1 VAERRDGD
9 VEPTPRPGIAVRL
22 LVSLLF
28 LGFAGAGAAWWLG
41 WLHLPPATRVPRAEL
56 VLAPPESEQTPAAAS
71 PAPTAEATVP
81 SPSAAAP
88 EATAPVAPA
97 AESTVSVAPAPE
109 ARTPVAPAPEATTPM
124 APPPAAEPAAPATS
138 APVAETPAAP
148 VPRRAAAPI
157 RLSPA
162 PDPALVETG
171 RDGPLPIIGRDG
183 REPWRVYARP
193 FDPADTR
200 PRLAIVIAGLGLSAI
215 PTASAVDGLPGEVS
229 LSFDSYA
236 RELPTWINRARAG
249 GHEVLLSLPMEPADY
264 PRQDPGP
271 YALLTALSAAQNEER
286 LDWVLSRA
294 TGYVGLTST
303 DAPRF
308 TTDQESL
315 SPILEVLRKRGLML
329 VEGSSEKSVAGALSV
344 ALNLPRVASD
354 RILDDEASREAIDQR
369 LADLE
374 AAARQNGAALG
385 IGYAYPATIERVAAW
400 AKTLDEK
407 GLALAPVSA
416 LAASPGAHQGAT
428 R

>member
-9 VEPTPRPGIAVRL
+9 VEPTPRPGIAARL

-56 VLAPPESEQTPAAAS
+56 VLAPPESGQAPLAATPRAEAPPPAS

-81 SPSAAAP
+81 PPSAPAP

-97 AESTVSVAPAPE
+97 AEATA
-109 ARTPVAPAPEATTPM
+109 PVAPAPEATTPV

-138 APVAETPAAP
+138 APVAETTAAP

-183 REPWRVYARP
+183 REPWRIYARP

-236 RELPTWINRARAG
+236 RELPTWVARARAG

-271 YALLTALSAAQNEER
+271 YALLTTLSAAQNEER

-308 TTDQESL
+308 TTDQDSL
-315 SPILEVLRKRGLML
+315 SPILEVLRKRGLLL

-354 RILDDEASREAIDQR
+354 RVLDDEASREAIDQR

-416 LAASPGAHQGAT
+416 LAALPGEHQGAA

>member
-9 VEPTPRPGIAVRL
+9 VEPTPRPGIAARL

-56 VLAPPESEQTPAAAS
+56 VLAPPESGQTPPAETPRAEVPARAS
-71 PAPTAEATVP
+71 LPPIAEATVP
-81 SPSAAAP
+81 PPSAPAAEATVPVAATP
-88 EATAPVAPA
+88 EATAPVAATP
-97 AESTVSVAPAPE
+97 ETTAP
-109 ARTPVAPAPEATTPM
+109 V
-124 APPPAAEPAAPATS
+124 APPPAAEPAVPANPAPQ
-138 APVAETPAAP
+138 PEIPAAS
-148 VPRRAAAPI
+148 VPRPAIPI

-162 PDPALVETG
+162 PDPALVENG

-236 RELPTWINRARAG
+236 RELPTWVARARAG

-271 YALLTALSAAQNEER
+271 YALLTTLSAAQNEER

-308 TTDQESL
+308 TTDQDSL
-315 SPILEVLRKRGLML
+315 SPILEVLRKRGLLL
-329 VEGSSEKSVAGALSV
+329 VEGGSEKSVAGALSV

-416 LAASPGAHQGAT
+416 LAALPGAHQGAA